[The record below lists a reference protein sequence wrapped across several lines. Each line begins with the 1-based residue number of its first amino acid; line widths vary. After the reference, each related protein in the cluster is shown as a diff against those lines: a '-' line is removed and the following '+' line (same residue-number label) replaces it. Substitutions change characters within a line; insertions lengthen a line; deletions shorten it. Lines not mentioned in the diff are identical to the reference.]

1 MSAVVL
7 GIMVGRI
14 ILCAAFVVMT
24 AVIASCQY
32 GNFLGKS
39 RIFFDSTRSNPYKSA
54 EMTDS
59 ACPSQIN
66 QI

>member
-24 AVIASCQY
+24 AWLLAVS
-32 GNFLGKS
+32 NFLGKS